1 MKEIKR
7 ASKKIL
13 VVLCLLGLALL
24 YAASRIQVIEKGYE
38 VSKLRAKLGEME
50 RTNGLLRSKVA
61 AAKSTSMLARW
72 TEKLQFAPPKP
83 GEVLFVEGR

>member
-13 VVLCLLGLALL
+13 LVLCLLGLALL

-38 VSKLRAKLGEME
+38 VSKLRAKIGEME
-50 RTNGLLRSKVA
+50 RANGLLRSKVA
-61 AAKSTSMLARW
+61 AAKSTEKLARW
-72 TEKLQFAPPKP
+72 TQRLQFSPPKP
-83 GEVLFVEGR
+83 DQVLFVEGR